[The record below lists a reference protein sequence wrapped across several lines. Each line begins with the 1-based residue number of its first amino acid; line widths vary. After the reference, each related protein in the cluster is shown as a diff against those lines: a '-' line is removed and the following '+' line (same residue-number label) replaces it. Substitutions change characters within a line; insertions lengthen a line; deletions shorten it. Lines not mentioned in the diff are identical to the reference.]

1 MKTYFGSIQ
10 KHSFEIN
17 NLLEHKN
24 IYMVFDENTLEYL
37 EAFERIIKKNFKYL
51 VIPSGEEN
59 KTLDNVNKIWDFLNL
74 NHAKR
79 GDFLLIIG
87 GGMTGDLA
95 GFAASTFK
103 RGMKFILFPSTLLSM
118 VDSSIGGKTGFNYN
132 FIKNNIGT
140 LAFPE
145 AVFYD
150 INFLKTLP
158 ENHIISGLSEVY
170 KHSIIGDPTLW
181 NYLKSNPK
189 EFDYNYI
196 IERSYSLKSKIVAI
210 DPNENI
216 IRKKLN
222 FGHTVGHAIE
232 SFYLNKKQPL
242 LHGFAIAKGMIIESF
257 IAKKEKI
264 LNDDDFQEIRNILTK
279 YFSSYIDFKIK
290 TESLIKLMKFDKKN
304 TSKKINFSLPSS
316 IGEVSINHEIELKKV
331 ESYLLEFFQND

>member
-10 KHSFEIN
+10 ELSFEISKLIN
-17 NLLEHKN
+17 HKN
-24 IYMVFDENTLEYL
+24 IYMVFDQNTLEYL
-37 EAFERIIKKNFKYL
+37 NTFESVITQNIKYL
-51 VIPSGEEN
+51 IIPSGEEN
-59 KTLDNVNKIWDFLNL
+59 KTLDNVTKIWDFLNL
-74 NHAKR
+74 NHAKS
-79 GDFLLIIG
+79 GDYLLIVG

-103 RGMKFILFPSTLLSM
+103 RGIKFILFPSTLLSM

-140 LAFPE
+140 LSYPE

-150 INFLKTLP
+150 VNFLNTLP
-158 ENHIISGLSEVY
+158 KNHITSGLSEVY
-170 KHSIIGDPTLW
+170 KHSIIGDRTLW
-181 NYLKSNPK
+181 DYLKSNSRQL
-189 EFDYNYI
+189 DYNYI
-196 IERSYSLKSKIVAI
+196 IERSHNLKSKIVDI
-210 DPNENI
+210 DPHENN

-232 SFYLNKKQPL
+232 SFFLNEKQPL

-264 LNDDDFQEIRNILTK
+264 LNDDDYQEIRNILSK

-290 TESLIKLMKFDKKN
+290 TNSLIRLMKFDKKN
-304 TSKKINFSLPSS
+304 SSEKINFSLPKS
-316 IGEVSINHEIELKKV
+316 IGVVSINYEIELKKV
-331 ESYLLEFFQND
+331 ESYLLEFYEND

>member
-1 MKTYFGSIQ
+1 
-10 KHSFEIN
+10 
-17 NLLEHKN
+17 
-24 IYMVFDENTLEYL
+24 MVFDENTLEYL
-37 EAFERIIKKNFKYL
+37 NAFERIITKNFKYL

-59 KTLDNVNKIWDFLNL
+59 KTLDNVTKIWDFLNL

-79 GDFLLIIG
+79 GDCLLIIG

-103 RGMKFILFPSTLLSM
+103 RRMKFILFPSTLLSM

-132 FIKNNIGT
+132 LIKNNIGT
-140 LAFPE
+140 FSYPE

-150 INFLKTLP
+150 VNFLNTLP
-158 ENHIISGLSEVY
+158 KNHIIAGLSEVY
-170 KHSIIGDPTLW
+170 KHSIIGDRALW

-189 EFDYNYI
+189 QLDYNYI
-196 IERSYSLKSKIVAI
+196 IKRSYNLKSEIVAK
-210 DPNENI
+210 DPKENN

-232 SFYLNKKQPL
+232 SFFLNEKQPIF
-242 LHGFAIAKGMIIESF
+242 HGFAIAKGMIIESF
-257 IAKKEKI
+257 IAKKQKI
-264 LNDDDFQEIRNILTK
+264 LNDDDYQEIRNILTK
-279 YFSSYIDFKIK
+279 YFRIYIDYKIK
-290 TESLIKLMKFDKKN
+290 TDSLMKLMKFDKKN
-304 TSKKINFSLPSS
+304 TSEKINFSLPNS

>member
-17 NLLEHKN
+17 NLLDHNN
-24 IYMVFDENTLEYL
+24 IYMVFDENTVEYL
-37 EAFERIIKKNFKYL
+37 NAFERIIIKNFKYL

-59 KTLDNVNKIWDFLNL
+59 KNLDNVNKIWDFLNL

-87 GGMTGDLA
+87 GGMTGDMA

-181 NYLKSNPK
+181 NYLKSNPQD
-189 EFDYNYI
+189 FDYNYI
-196 IERSYSLKSKIVAI
+196 IEKSYSLKSKIIAI
-210 DPNENI
+210 DPNENN

-232 SFYLNKKQPL
+232 SLYLNKKQSL

-264 LNDDDFQEIRNILTK
+264 LNDSDYQEIRNVLTK

-290 TESLIKLMKFDKKN
+290 TESLMKLMKFDKKN
-304 TSKKINFSLPSS
+304 TSKKINFSLPNS

>member
-1 MKTYFGSIQ
+1 
-10 KHSFEIN
+10 
-17 NLLEHKN
+17 
-24 IYMVFDENTLEYL
+24 
-37 EAFERIIKKNFKYL
+37 
-51 VIPSGEEN
+51 
-59 KTLDNVNKIWDFLNL
+59 
-74 NHAKR
+74 
-79 GDFLLIIG
+79 
-87 GGMTGDLA
+87 
-95 GFAASTFK
+95 
-103 RGMKFILFPSTLLSM
+103 M

-196 IERSYSLKSKIVAI
+196 IKRSYSLKSKIVAI
-210 DPNENI
+210 DPNENN

-232 SFYLNKKQPL
+232 SFYLNKKQ
-242 LHGFAIAKGMIIESF
+242 
-257 IAKKEKI
+257 
-264 LNDDDFQEIRNILTK
+264 T
-279 YFSSYIDFKIK
+279 
-290 TESLIKLMKFDKKN
+290 LITWICD
-304 TSKKINFSLPSS
+304 SKR
-316 IGEVSINHEIELKKV
+316 E
-331 ESYLLEFFQND
+331 

>member
-17 NLLEHKN
+17 NLLDNKN

-37 EAFERIIKKNFKYL
+37 NAFERIITKNFKYL
-51 VIPSGEEN
+51 VLPSGEEN
-59 KTLDNVNKIWDFLNL
+59 KNLDNVNKIWDFLNL

-87 GGMTGDLA
+87 GGMTGDMA

-181 NYLKSNPK
+181 NYLKSNHK
-189 EFDYNYI
+189 DFDYNYI
-196 IERSYSLKSKIVAI
+196 IEKSYSLKSKIIAI
-210 DPNENI
+210 DPNENN

-232 SFYLNKKQPL
+232 SLYLNKKQSL

-264 LNDDDFQEIRNILTK
+264 LNDSDYQEIRNVLTK

-290 TESLIKLMKFDKKN
+290 TESLMKLMKFDKKN
-304 TSKKINFSLPSS
+304 TSKKINFSLPNS